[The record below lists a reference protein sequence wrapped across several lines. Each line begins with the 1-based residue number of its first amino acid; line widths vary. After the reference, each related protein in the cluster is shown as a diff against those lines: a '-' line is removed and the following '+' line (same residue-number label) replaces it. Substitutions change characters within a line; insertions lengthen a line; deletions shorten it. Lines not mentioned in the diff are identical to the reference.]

1 MLHITSRPFV
11 SNGAIKTKRL
21 SLTPIPPG
29 EKIAAKPPNTES
41 AYAPAMGKKG
51 GGEDSTMDPVQ
62 YQVPKEKK
70 NQLTH
75 VNNNIFTAD
84 KRVISATF
92 VSWPNR
98 VATLMIKRIIVFGME
113 TRKNKNNADTMRVAN
128 RREDREK
135 EKTDREPKAAP
146 IGMRNKCSMT
156 IAKNTTFFGTCRAAS
171 LCMRNN
177 TTPTFPGIYLPNDD
191 MKMLFTP

>member
-29 EKIAAKPPNTES
+29 EKIAAKPPNTER

-70 NQLTH
+70 NQFTH
-75 VNNNIFTAD
+75 VNNDIFIAD
-84 KRVISATF
+84 TRVISATY

-98 VATLMIKRIIVFGME
+98 VVTPMIKRIIVFGME
-113 TRKNKNNADTMRVAN
+113 TRKNKNSADTMRVPK
-128 RREDREK
+128 RRKIARRRK
-135 EKTDREPKAAP
+135 Q
-146 IGMRNKCSMT
+146 IGNQKQP
-156 IAKNTTFFGTCRAAS
+156 
-171 LCMRNN
+171 L
-177 TTPTFPGIYLPNDD
+177 
-191 MKMLFTP
+191 